1 MAFSPVLMEVIMTLS
16 LADPV
21 RHTMQQILSWF
32 AQGFEASTEAD
43 VLANLDQTE
52 IEALAMDCGLSPHQ
66 LLALVKAG
74 PHAAD
79 EMPQVMRALNIDP
92 AEVDYKMR
100 QLFRGM
106 QIACADCQSKGQCRR
121 DLQQGTIESNFVD
134 YCNNAD
140 SLNALRANPDVLLER

>member
-1 MAFSPVLMEVIMTLS
+1 MTLN

-32 AQGFEASTEAD
+32 AQGFEASTETD
-43 VLANLDQTE
+43 ILANLDQAQ
-52 IEALAMDCGLSPHQ
+52 IEALAEDCGLSSHQ

-79 EMPQVMRALNIDP
+79 EMPEVMRALNIDP
-92 AEVDYKMR
+92 NEVDYQMR
-100 QLFRGM
+100 KLFRDM
-106 QIACADCQSKGQCRR
+106 QIACSSCQSKEQCRR
-121 DLQQGTIESNFVD
+121 DLQRGRIDETFID

-140 SLNALRANPDVLLER
+140 SLNALRARPEVLMDR

>member
-1 MAFSPVLMEVIMTLS
+1 MTLN

-32 AQGFEASTEAD
+32 AQGFEASTETD
-43 VLANLDQTE
+43 ILANLDQAQ
-52 IEALAMDCGLSPHQ
+52 IEALAEDCGLSSHQ

-79 EMPQVMRALNIDP
+79 EMPEVMRALNIDP
-92 AEVDYKMR
+92 NEVDYQMR
-100 QLFRGM
+100 KLFRDM
-106 QIACADCQSKGQCRR
+106 QIACSSCQSKEQCRR
-121 DLQQGTIESNFVD
+121 DLQRGTIDETFID

-140 SLNALRANPDVLLER
+140 SLNALRARPEVLMDR

>member
-1 MAFSPVLMEVIMTLS
+1 MTLS

-43 VLANLDQTE
+43 VLANLDQTQ
-52 IEALAMDCGLSPHQ
+52 IEALAEDCGLSPHQ

-79 EMPQVMRALNIDP
+79 EMPEVMRALNIDP
-92 AEVDYKMR
+92 NEVDYQMR
-100 QLFRGM
+100 KLFRDM
-106 QIACADCQSKGQCRR
+106 QIACSGCQSKQQCRN
-121 DLQQGTIESNFVD
+121 DLQRGTIDRTFVE

-140 SLNALRANPDVLLER
+140 SLNALRAKPEVLIDR

>member
-1 MAFSPVLMEVIMTLS
+1 MTLN
-16 LADPV
+16 LAEPV

-43 VLANLDQTE
+43 MLANLDQAQ
-52 IEALAMDCGLSPHQ
+52 IETLAEDCGISPHQ

-79 EMPQVMRALNIDP
+79 EMPELMRSLNIDP
-92 AEVDYKMR
+92 AEVEFQMR
-100 QLFRGM
+100 IQFRDM
-106 QIACADCQSKGQCRR
+106 QIACSNCQSKEHCRR
-121 DLQQGTIESNFVD
+121 DLKHGVIDETFTD

-140 SLNALRANPDVLLER
+140 SLNALRAHPELLLDR